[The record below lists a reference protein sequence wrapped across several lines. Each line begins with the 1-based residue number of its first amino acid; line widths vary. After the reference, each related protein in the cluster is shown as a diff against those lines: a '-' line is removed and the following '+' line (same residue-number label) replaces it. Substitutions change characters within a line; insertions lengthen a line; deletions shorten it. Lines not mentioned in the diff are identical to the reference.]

1 MQSCRTAMWCLAIL
15 VVFGAPAVHGQ
26 VFTITC
32 PPTLVSSEL
41 LGRITS
47 STFTIQDLCCLVQTP
62 QIFPSDNVIIL
73 VGLSNVIN
81 SLIPGTTNLND
92 LPTFANFSQSG
103 YFAALNLLAGSLCT
117 LPANLGSIQIGSN
130 ILCLINPRIPFYNC
144 PLPTVGP
151 YRVIIFIYRNGT
163 LIAVTDPSAEILLRN
178 TTNFRSI
185 DTSVKNRSAGMIV
198 ITALLPILFS
208 LLFVIF
214 TTILFLR
221 CCCCRIF
228 TPTKCQQES

>member
-15 VVFGAPAVHGQ
+15 VVFGASTVHGQ

-47 STFTIQDLCCLVQTP
+47 NTFTLQDFCCLVQNP
-62 QIFPSDNVIIL
+62 QILPTDNIVVL

-81 SLIPGTTNLND
+81 SLNPGTININNPALY
-92 LPTFANFSQSG
+92 ANFSQSG
-103 YFAALNLLAGSLCT
+103 YFAALNVLAGSLCT
-117 LPANLGSIQIGSN
+117 LPANLGGIQIGSN
-130 ILCLINPRIPFYNC
+130 ILCLNSILPFCNG
-144 PLPTVGP
+144 PLLIVGP
-151 YRVIIFIYRNGT
+151 YRVIIYVYRNGT
-163 LIAVTDPSAEILLRN
+163 LIAVTDPSAEILLRSP
-178 TTNFRSI
+178 TNFRSI

-214 TTILFLR
+214 TTMLFLK